1 LLSNAYQREITGID
15 WEKKKNDS
23 DFLEVAQGV
32 SKAVGGEEET
42 IFLRSNQE
50 LEAIGA
56 RHYESTMLV

>member
-1 LLSNAYQREITGID
+1 GID
-15 WEKKKNDS
+15 WEKKKNDP

-32 SKAVGGEEET
+32 SKAVGGEEAA

-56 RHYESTMLV
+56 RHYESTTLV